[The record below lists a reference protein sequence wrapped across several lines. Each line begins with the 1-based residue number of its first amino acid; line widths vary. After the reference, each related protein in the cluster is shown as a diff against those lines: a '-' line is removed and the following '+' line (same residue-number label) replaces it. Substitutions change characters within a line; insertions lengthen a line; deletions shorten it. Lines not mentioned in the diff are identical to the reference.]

1 MRIMQTSEEKNT
13 NRCDFKDCIH
23 YEDGIC
29 LSEEA
34 RAYCLEIAYAVLCKN
49 KDIEE

>member
-1 MRIMQTSEEKNT
+1 MLNENEENI

-34 RAYCLEIAYAVLCKN
+34 REYCLEIAYAVLCKN